1 MKSSKV
7 WLIRQKSPDISFL
20 PSRTGLGTKALASI
34 CPQLSMGFSRVFSLF
49 FPMVFLR
56 EKESLEMCFEITE
69 IKFLN
74 KSHKKYN
81 RHQQQA
87 IY

>member
-1 MKSSKV
+1 
-7 WLIRQKSPDISFL
+7 
-20 PSRTGLGTKALASI
+20 
-34 CPQLSMGFSRVFSLF
+34 MGFSRVFSLF

-56 EKESLEMCFEITE
+56 EKESLEMCLEITE